1 MGCQPI
7 SISDDEGDTQHVQLI
22 SILAIARMWA
32 MRFELPEKNI
42 GMLVD
47 EIYLFIADLAILLS
61 RLESHLPIDELDFK
75 AVKTKFGELRE
86 LVRPFLTKGLRKK
99 RKRIANPVNFVSD
112 TDSD

>member
-1 MGCQPI
+1 MPTQFGQKKQP
-7 SISDDEGDTQHVQLI
+7 GDSQHVQLI
-22 SILAIARMWA
+22 TIIAIARMWA

-61 RLESHLPIDELDFK
+61 RLESHFPIDELEFK

-86 LVRPFLTKGLRKK
+86 LVRPFLTKGLRTK